1 MASFFSSAGSFLI
14 TVLASVFVFG
24 IVIFI
29 HELGHFLTAKF
40 SGIQVNE
47 FALGMGPTL
56 FSFTRGGT
64 KYGLRLFPIGGFV
77 SMEGEDEESE
87 EAGSF
92 NKGPGGK
99 PNPCHRGGR
108 CDEPPSGF
116 CGPCLRGVFAAA
128 HQHAHRSGIL
138 RGLVPHS
145 RLRPAGGRH
154 HRCGKTDGAALSQMI
169 SSMSSARTQQG
180 QADLTV
186 LRDGKRVQ
194 LDNVVFD
201 TSRRKRRQPA
211 CH

>member
-77 SMEGEDEESE
+77 SMEGEDEESWWRALWTAKPS
-87 EAGSF
+87 AGRILWMT
-92 NKGPGGK
+92 
-99 PNPCHRGGR
+99 CMHATRR
-108 CDEPPSGF
+108 
-116 CGPCLRGVFAAA
+116 RA
-128 HQHAHRSGIL
+128 H
-138 RGLVPHS
+138 
-145 RLRPAGGRH
+145 
-154 HRCGKTDGAALSQMI
+154 M
-169 SSMSSARTQQG
+169 
-180 QADLTV
+180 
-186 LRDGKRVQ
+186 
-194 LDNVVFD
+194 F
-201 TSRRKRRQPA
+201 
-211 CH
+211 

>member
-77 SMEGEDEESE
+77 SM
-87 EAGSF
+87 
-92 NKGPGGK
+92 
-99 PNPCHRGGR
+99 
-108 CDEPPSGF
+108 
-116 CGPCLRGVFAAA
+116 
-128 HQHAHRSGIL
+128 
-138 RGLVPHS
+138 
-145 RLRPAGGRH
+145 
-154 HRCGKTDGAALSQMI
+154 
-169 SSMSSARTQQG
+169 RT
-180 QADLTV
+180 
-186 LRDGKRVQ
+186 
-194 LDNVVFD
+194 
-201 TSRRKRRQPA
+201 RRAKRRVPLQRPRWETESLSPWRA
-211 CH
+211 L

>member
-77 SMEGEDEESE
+77 RLEGEDEAS
-87 EAGSF
+87 
-92 NKGPGGK
+92 
-99 PNPCHRGGR
+99 
-108 CDEPPSGF
+108 D
-116 CGPCLRGVFAAA
+116 
-128 HQHAHRSGIL
+128 
-138 RGLVPHS
+138 
-145 RLRPAGGRH
+145 
-154 HRCGKTDGAALSQMI
+154 
-169 SSMSSARTQQG
+169 SAR
-180 QADLTV
+180 AFNN
-186 LRDGKRVQ
+186 KRVPLQ
-194 LDNVVFD
+194 RPRWETESL
-201 TSRRKRRQPA
+201 SPWRA
-211 CH
+211 L

>member
-77 SMEGEDEESE
+77 SMEGEDEESDDPRAFGNA
-87 EAGSF
+87 AGWKKVIVLVAGAF
-92 NKGPGGK
+92 MNFLTGLIIVLVLYAPAQ
-99 PNPCHRGGR
+99 
-108 CDEPPSGF
+108 
-116 CGPCLRGVFAAA
+116 VFTR
-128 HQHAHRSGIL
+128 RSIL
-138 RGLVPHS
+138 GLWRATAP
-145 RLRPAGGRH
+145 
-154 HRCGKTDGAALSQMI
+154 
-169 SSMSSARTQQG
+169 RT
-180 QADLTV
+180 AD
-186 LRDGKRVQ
+186 
-194 LDNVVFD
+194 
-201 TSRRKRRQPA
+201 SRRATVSCR
-211 CH
+211 

>member
-56 FSFTRGGT
+56 FSFTRGEQNT
-64 KYGLRLFPIGGFV
+64 ACACFPSAALSVWRVRTSGFLY
-77 SMEGEDEESE
+77 
-87 EAGSF
+87 
-92 NKGPGGK
+92 KGPGGK

-108 CDEPPSGF
+108 CDEPPSGV

-138 RGLVPHS
+138 RGFVHTAV
-145 RLRPAGGRH
+145 RPAGGRH
-154 HRCGKTDGAALSQMI
+154 HRCGKRTAL
-169 SSMSSARTQQG
+169 
-180 QADLTV
+180 LY
-186 LRDGKRVQ
+186 
-194 LDNVVFD
+194 
-201 TSRRKRRQPA
+201 RK
-211 CH
+211 

>member
-92 NKGPGGK
+92 TKAPVGN

-128 HQHAHRSGIL
+128 HQHAYRSGIL
-138 RGLVPHS
+138 RG
-145 RLRPAGGRH
+145 
-154 HRCGKTDGAALSQMI
+154 
-169 SSMSSARTQQG
+169 
-180 QADLTV
+180 
-186 LRDGKRVQ
+186 RVH
-194 LDNVVFD
+194 
-201 TSRRKRRQPA
+201 TGSPA
-211 CH
+211 CRWETPSLR

>member
-87 EAGSF
+87 EAIKRWFRQNLDASVT
-92 NKGPGGK
+92 
-99 PNPCHRGGR
+99 RIERQGR
-108 CDEPPSGF
+108 W
-116 CGPCLRGVFAAA
+116 
-128 HQHAHRSGIL
+128 
-138 RGLVPHS
+138 
-145 RLRPAGGRH
+145 RPAWFVDAESGGEPLQCYVR
-154 HRCGKTDGAALSQMI
+154 GD
-169 SSMSSARTQQG
+169 RTG
-180 QADLTV
+180 
-186 LRDGKRVQ
+186 GP
-194 LDNVVFD
+194 
-201 TSRRKRRQPA
+201 PA
-211 CH
+211 